1 MVFVSVFA
9 FVFVLV
15 IFGICK
21 QYLYSLVFVEIVWW
35 EDLRI
40 GLTRDLRPERL
51 KQQHHLLQSI
61 WISVLRSISKLVL
74 LKVFE
79 GAFLER
85 IFSLNE
91 YS

>member
-1 MVFVSVFA
+1 MVFVAIFA
-9 FVFVLV
+9 FVFV

-21 QYLYSLVFVEIVWW
+21 NCLVFAEIVWW

-74 LKVFE
+74 LEVFE